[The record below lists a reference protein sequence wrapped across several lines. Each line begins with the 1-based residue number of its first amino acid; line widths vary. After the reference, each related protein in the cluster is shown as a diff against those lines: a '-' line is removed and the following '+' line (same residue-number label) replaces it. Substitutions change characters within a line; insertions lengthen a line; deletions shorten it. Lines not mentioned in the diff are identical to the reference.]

1 MLRHK
6 FQNSRNS
13 RQARTRFAR
22 KRFGNRLIGALQT
35 VGSID
40 SQIARDA
47 IENRFFVRGSL
58 HENNPLDHRFGE
70 IFDDLR
76 IGANVLRDVTKPED

>member
-22 KRFGNRLIGALQT
+22 KRFGNRLIGAIQT
-35 VGSID
+35 VGAID

-70 IFDDLR
+70 ISMTCGLARMYF
-76 IGANVLRDVTKPED
+76 RDVTKPED